1 MTAGTIVIGL
11 LNGLTIGLLAVGLV
25 LIYKSNRFIN
35 LAQAQ
40 LGTLSALLLEKW
52 VLDWGWNWWI
62 ACAFA
67 VAVGIVTGIVVQSF
81 FIRTLA
87 KRTKSTVS
95 MLLMTIGVSQIL
107 LALTY
112 FPALTPSTATT
123 DTEQY
128 PQAFSSDV
136 HLFGVQLTAS
146 SLLILILA
154 PVLVVCLGSFLHFS
168 VLGKKVRAVASNQ
181 DEAARCGIS
190 VNRVQALSWG
200 LAGALAAIS
209 AVLAAPNQGS
219 LIGSS
224 LGPSLLVAALG
235 AAAFGAFVSIP
246 LALIGAIFLSVVSQI
261 VAAETNNGGDAQLA
275 LLVLILLVILVR
287 GKAIAAVFNSSGT
300 VGSSTRPL
308 RVPEALKDR
317 WIIKHRTPGFATVAI
332 AVGILLP
339 LLPFFNSDGDRFL
352 LVLVLVYAIVAVSLT
367 VLVGWAGQVSLGH
380 FALVGVGA
388 YMVVR
393 LGPHNWTFLGM
404 TLFAGTVGAV
414 VMVIVGLPAL
424 RIRGQALAV
433 STLALAVAAPA
444 WLYGQSWF
452 GQATDF
458 GNQVNPI
465 LLGRGV
471 GTPESELSLYMVA
484 LGLLVLVMLAAAGL
498 RRSAPGRRVMAVRDN
513 ERAAAAFGINPS
525 AVKLAALATS
535 GFIAATAGVIWAD
548 AWHVVSTAQFAPELS
563 IAIIA
568 LPVLGGLGSLGGA
581 VAAACLIYLPTF
593 FLATHLSGIFG
604 DGTLGI
610 GFALSVAG
618 IGLIGTLLANP
629 GGIAGSAQD
638 GLEAVLL
645 LADRRRAKISN
656 SEQSSTTRP
665 VSPTSA
671 PVSTSRP
678 LLPIGWDTSGPPSGP
693 LSDSSPPLE
702 ATDISVAFGGI
713 LALDGATIRVDVGEV
728 VGLIGPNGAGKT
740 TLMNAIS
747 GLIQPAGGSVKLFGN
762 EVIDLP
768 ATRRAHFDVARSFQD
783 ATLFAGLTVKET
795 VLVALSY
802 RRPVGFLSSILRLPW
817 ARLTENDSSLEADAI
832 LYGLGLER
840 WADVLTSELSTG
852 TRRIC
857 DLAAQIASRPK
868 LLLLDEPT
876 AGIAQREAEMFGPLL
891 KRLRTELRCSVLII
905 EHDMPLLMG
914 ICDRIYALE
923 AGRVIASGTPIEVR
937 NDPLVVASYL
947 GTRETAIS
955 RSGPGAPDRQT
966 DFPADRGV
974 AAHAGVVT
982 TRTTTISDTHERGTS
997 E

>member
-11 LNGLTIGLLAVGLV
+11 LNGLTTGLLAVGLV

-52 VLDWGWNWWI
+52 VLDWGWNWWV
-62 ACAFA
+62 ACVLA
-67 VAVGIVTGIVVQSF
+67 VAVGIATGIVVQTL

-128 PQAFSSDV
+128 PQAFVSNV

-154 PVLVVCLGSFLHFS
+154 PVLVASLGSMLHFS

-190 VNRVQALSWG
+190 VNRVQALTWG
-200 LAGALAAIS
+200 LAGGLAAIS
-209 AVLAAPNQGS
+209 ALLAAPSQGS

-235 AAAFGAFVSIP
+235 AAACGAFVSIP
-246 LALIGAIFLSVVSQI
+246 AALIGAIFLSVVSQI

-287 GKAIAAVFNSSGT
+287 GKAIAAVFNSSGL
-300 VGSSTRPL
+300 VGISNRPL
-308 RVPEALKDR
+308 RVPESLKDR
-317 WIIKHRTPGFATVAI
+317 WILKHRTAGLGTVGI
-332 AVGILLP
+332 AVGVLLP
-339 LLPFFNSDGDRFL
+339 LLPFFSSDGNRFL
-352 LVLVLVYAIVAVSLT
+352 LVLVLVYALVAVSLT
-367 VLVGWAGQVSLGH
+367 ILVGWAGQVSLGH

-393 LGPHNWTFLGM
+393 LGPHNWTVLGM
-404 TLFAGTVGAV
+404 TLFAGVIGAV
-414 VMVIVGLPAL
+414 VMVIVGVPAL
-424 RIRGQALAV
+424 RIRGLALAV
-433 STLALAVAAPA
+433 SSLALAVVAPT

-465 LLGRGV
+465 LLGRGL
-471 GTPESELSLYMVA
+471 GTPESELSIYMVA
-484 LGLLVLVMLAAAGL
+484 LGLLILVMLAAASL
-498 RRSAPGRRVMAVRDN
+498 RRSVPGRLVMAVRDN
-513 ERAAAAFGINPS
+513 ERATAAFGINPS

-548 AWHVVSTAQFAPELS
+548 AWHVVSTDQFGPELS

-581 VAAACLIYLPTF
+581 VGATCLIYLPTF
-593 FLATHLSGIFG
+593 FLAPHLSGIFG

-638 GLEAVLL
+638 GFEAILL
-645 LADRRRAKISN
+645 LADRRRTKTTN
-656 SEQSSTTRP
+656 SEQYLTTGPASSAVAPATR
-665 VSPTSA
+665 
-671 PVSTSRP
+671 TSRP
-678 LLPIGWDTSGPPSGP
+678 LLPAGWDNSAQ
-693 LSDSSPPLE
+693 SSCLVPDTHPPLE
-702 ATDISVAFGGI
+702 VADISVSFGGVK
-713 LALDGATIRVDVGEV
+713 ALDGATIRVDVGEV
-728 VGLIGPNGAGKT
+728 VGLIGPNGAGMT
-740 TLMNAIS
+740 TPLTAVW
-747 GLIQPAGGSVKLFGN
+747 GLTHPTDGSVKLFGH
-762 EVIDLP
+762 EAVDLP
-768 ATRRAHFDVARSFQD
+768 ATRRAHFGVARSFQD

-795 VLVALSY
+795 VQVALSY
-802 RRPVGFLSSILRLPW
+802 RRPVGFLSSMLRLPW
-817 ARLTENDSSLEADAI
+817 ARLTESDSSLDADAI
-832 LYGLGLER
+832 LIGLGLER
-840 WADVLTSELSTG
+840 SADVLTSELSTG

-876 AGIAQREAEMFGPLL
+876 AGIAQREAENFGPLL
-891 KRLRTELRCSVLII
+891 NRLRTELQCSVLII

-914 ICDRIYALE
+914 VCDRIYALE
-923 AGRVIASGTPIEVR
+923 AGRVIASGTPVEVR
-937 NDPLVVASYL
+937 NDRLVVASYL

-955 RSGPGAPDRQT
+955 RSGPGSPDGE
-966 DFPADRGV
+966 DFSADHGTPAR
-974 AAHAGVVT
+974 ARVT
-982 TRTTTISDTHERGTS
+982 TACTTDTDMSGTDERGT
-997 E
+997 